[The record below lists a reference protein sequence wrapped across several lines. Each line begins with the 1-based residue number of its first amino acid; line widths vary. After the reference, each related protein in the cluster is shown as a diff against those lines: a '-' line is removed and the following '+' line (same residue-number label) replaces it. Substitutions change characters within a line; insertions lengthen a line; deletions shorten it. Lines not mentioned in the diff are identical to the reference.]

1 MKLAIASSNGATI
14 QRHFGRTKDYV
25 VVTVEDGRDVAREV
39 RPVESPAQ
47 LVEVGGHGPG
57 QFESRM
63 RTMIASVKDCDV
75 LVAGGM
81 GYPMVDAIEQAG
93 LDVILTNERL
103 VDDIVTSYLAGT
115 LEHEPELA
123 HEPCH

>member
-1 MKLAIASSNGATI
+1 MRLAIASSNGVTI

-25 VVTVEDGRDVAREV
+25 VVTVDDGREVAREV
-39 RPVESPAQ
+39 RSVESPAQ

-63 RTMIASVKDCDV
+63 RIMTASVQDCDV

-81 GYPMVDAIEQAG
+81 GHPMVDAIERAG

-103 VDDIVTSYLAGT
+103 VEDIISAYLAGT
-115 LEHEPELA
+115 LEHQPDLA